1 MTVNNENKYLT
12 LIGHH
17 DIQVGIEQLK
27 PLSTIVAKIGKEPFT
42 F

>member
-17 DIQVGIEQLK
+17 DIQLGIEQLK
-27 PLSTIVAKIGKEPFT
+27 PRREDWKRAVHFLN
-42 F
+42 